1 MCHVF
6 WIIVSD
12 ITRVCW
18 AVNESHFPVV
28 GFRIIKKF
36 RYINLIK
43 NSKYKK
49 LVVIRKDKD

>member
-1 MCHVF
+1 MWDPYVL
-6 WIIVSD
+6 IVSD

-36 RYINLIK
+36 RYIDFIK